1 MEKKNIIDEL
11 KAEHMMAETNKVV
24 TSMKIF
30 LDKVLSGVAE
40 VLRSAVN
47 NDLEEVVLFVAMED
61 TEIAGYPIQFLL
73 GMETYNDKHITETC
87 NTGLQIIEEQ
97 VKKLD
102 NRIKITTKKE
112 NDYLII
118 WADWKVEK

>member
-11 KAEHMMAETNKVV
+11 KAEHVMAEANKVI
-24 TSMKIF
+24 TSMKIL

-47 NDLEEVVLFVAMED
+47 NDLEEIVLFVAMED
-61 TEIAGYPIQFLL
+61 TEIQGYPIQFLL
-73 GMETYNDKHITETC
+73 GLEQYNDKHITQIC
-87 NTGLQIIEEQ
+87 NTGIQIIEEQ
-97 VKKLD
+97 VKQLD